1 MALADGMTIAEVPLS
16 AHSITL
22 GHGTYCVFVTAVST
36 GVAPADLPAL
46 QISMAPGSSSVAMGS
61 LPGDGWLRRVGDAV
75 LIRVVN
81 QQSRLLLTSYDEAR
95 VDGAKPP
102 QIQVQ
107 RLDDGRAPIYAPEAR
122 LDLED
127 SNLLA
132 HIRRHGDRHGSL
144 GSWLGQVGD
153 DSWIEGFEI
162 KPPTGLP
169 SEELEYQ
176 VVLGR
181 GWLSPWV
188 SAGEFCGS
196 RGMGLPILGLRA
208 RLLGEAAGHWR
219 LRYAARCVDG
229 QELAEVDAGEHC
241 EAADLVPLAAVK
253 ITLESL
259 DAVPGAA
266 KGQGAKKKPSL
277 KRA

>member
-1 MALADGMTIAEVPLS
+1 MALADAIKIAEVPLS

-22 GHGTYCVFVTAVST
+22 EHGTYCVFVTAVST

-46 QISMAPGSSSVAMGS
+46 QISTAPGSSSVALGC

-107 RLDDGRAPIYAPEAR
+107 RLDDGRAPAFPPVAATGI
-122 LDLED
+122 ED
-127 SNLLA
+127 SNVLA
-132 HIRRHGDRHGSL
+132 HIRRHGDRPGPL
-144 GSWLGQVGD
+144 GGWLGQVGD

-162 KPPTGLP
+162 RPPPGLA

-188 SAGEFCGS
+188 QAGDFCGS
-196 RGMGLPILGLRA
+196 RGMGLPILGFRV
-208 RLLGEAAGHWR
+208 RLLGEAAGQWR

-229 QELAEVDAGEHC
+229 QELPELGAGGHC
-241 EAADLVPLAAVK
+241 EAAELVPLAALK
-253 ITLESL
+253 ISLEAL
-259 DAVPGAA
+259 VAMPDAA
-266 KGQGAKKKPSL
+266 KGQAAKKKPGS
-277 KRA
+277 KKA